1 MRGEFTARYQDA
13 TDLADLARREHLNAT
28 TTTNYFFAHWSG
40 WFGTRT
46 EIRKWLLA
54 RVMPG
59 VGGLTSVLGFRPA
72 PALSES
78 EVRLKSEARLRELKT
93 LCDEY
98 GARLTIVIPPT
109 LSKED
114 HAEVVSALGRE
125 LGVPMRICN
134 LAYAEMTEACNRG
147 WEGRD
152 SRSVMLLQQERAGVK
167 IAADPERVK
176 QAAERAKS
184 G

>member
-109 LSKED
+109 LAAIATEQHLRRSALFAD
-114 HAEVVSALGRE
+114 SLQQPHCQAPVLHDSAQLFIAARRAAQSIPDLFPSVVSVRF
-125 LGVPMRICN
+125 GV
-134 LAYAEMTEACNRG
+134 
-147 WEGRD
+147 
-152 SRSVMLLQQERAGVK
+152 RS
-167 IAADPERVK
+167 
-176 QAAERAKS
+176 
-184 G
+184 